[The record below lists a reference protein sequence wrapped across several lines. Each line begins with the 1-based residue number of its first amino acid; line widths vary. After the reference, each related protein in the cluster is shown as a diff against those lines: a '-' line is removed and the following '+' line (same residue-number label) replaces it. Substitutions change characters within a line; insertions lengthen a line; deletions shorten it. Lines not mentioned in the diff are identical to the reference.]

1 MGAAAAQAKNHLAT
15 VLNLSR
21 VASLSEQR
29 RNQRLGSPKP
39 FVGEDHRLRFVDR
52 VPNQAL
58 AMEPVERVP
67 VEALPRSLPVMER
80 QAEQRQDG
88 IVDLVLIDL
97 HAPNAMPP
105 WSPMSTLFA
114 AAPGEGLHQKG
125 VGEPI

>member
-1 MGAAAAQAKNHLAT
+1 MGAAAAQAEDHLAT
-15 VLNLSR
+15 VLNRHASR
-21 VASLSEQR
+21 AFPNSAATSASDR
-29 RNQRLGSPKP
+29 RSPSSVRTTD
-39 FVGEDHRLRFVDR
+39 FAFVDR
-52 VPNQAL
+52 VPDQAL
-58 AMEPVERVP
+58 AMEPDERDP

-114 AAPGEGLHQKG
+114 AAPAKGYDQG
-125 VGEPI
+125 VGVGL